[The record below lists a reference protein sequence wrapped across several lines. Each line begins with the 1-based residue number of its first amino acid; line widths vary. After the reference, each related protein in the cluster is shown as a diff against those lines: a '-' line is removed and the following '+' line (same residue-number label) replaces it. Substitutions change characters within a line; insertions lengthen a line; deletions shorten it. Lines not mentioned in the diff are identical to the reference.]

1 MEEIKSVPC
10 IKCGR
15 EIAPNAVFC
24 TECLEDMEK
33 HPVDP
38 STPIVL
44 HDKPVFA
51 SRRTLGRKSRKP
63 EEQVRSL
70 KTAVAWLIAGVVL
83 LATALT
89 VVTFLW
95 LGAAGQTP
103 EAPPPGE
110 NYQTS
115 QTNTTT

>member
-33 HPVDP
+33 HPVAP
-38 STPIVL
+38 GTPVVL

-51 SRRTLGRKSRKP
+51 SRRAPNRKSRKP
-63 EEQVRSL
+63 EDQVRSL
-70 KTAVAWLIAGVVL
+70 KTTVAWLSAGVVL
-83 LATALT
+83 LAVVLT
-89 VVTFLW
+89 VVTCLW
-95 LGAAGQTP
+95 LSASNQTP
-103 EAPPPGE
+103 DAPPPGE

-115 QTNTTT
+115 QTDTTT

>member
-33 HPVDP
+33 HPIAP
-38 STPIVL
+38 GTPVVL

-51 SRRTLGRKSRKP
+51 SRRTQGRKSRKP

-83 LATALT
+83 LAAALT
-89 VVTFLW
+89 VVTLLW
-95 LGAAGQTP
+95 LTEAKQTP
-103 EAPPPGE
+103 DAPPPGE

-115 QTNTTT
+115 QTDTTT